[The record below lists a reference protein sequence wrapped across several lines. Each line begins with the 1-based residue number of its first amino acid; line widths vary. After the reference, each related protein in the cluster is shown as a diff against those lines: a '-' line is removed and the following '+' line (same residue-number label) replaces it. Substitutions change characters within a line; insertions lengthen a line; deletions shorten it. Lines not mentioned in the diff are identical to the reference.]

1 MKKLRIIG
9 IIFLL
14 FIGIIIIGFITG
26 ILSIPSVK
34 NINNR
39 WGNIS
44 DDNTEII
51 SSIKIENNN
60 PFKIILPR
68 VKVDYT
74 LKMNNIKMANGKIE
88 NINLQKGDTT
98 IEVTSYLNNKRI
110 PDWWISHI
118 KNNETTIVDIEP
130 IVVIDVEFAEPHI
143 DTPSK
148 TISVNTNLLGDF
160 NIFEEKIIEIGPVNI
175 TMKNVNAEWGN
186 VNNETTELIFNVTMY
201 NPIPKNISM
210 PQIRYNISM
219 NNIVIGN
226 GSINDNLIL
235 KANND
240 SIIYLIT
247 LIDNTLIDDWFV
259 SHLQNNES
267 SNLNITISSVIGYEG
282 ISFKIDDFLI
292 YTHEFNTDILG
303 SEL

>member
-130 IVVIDVEFAEPHI
+130 IVVIDVELAEPHI

>member
-9 IIFLL
+9 IIFLI